1 MSAVNCQDLGGQSKR
16 AILVSIMLIALF
28 LQSCS
33 AKRLATTEVT
43 TKVEVL
49 EITRDTIVTVLP
61 DSALIRAYLECQQGR
76 VALSRLISLPG
87 ARIVPDLTL
96 TQVNESESL
105 LTFRCREDSLR
116 IELQLRDKLIRE
128 LHENK
133 ATETVIEVRDTP
145 LKWWQKGLMAC
156 GACFI
161 VLCLVGI
168 IRVLK

>member
-1 MSAVNCQDLGGQSKR
+1 MNYRSLEEPLKK
-16 AILVSIMLIALF
+16 AIPVSIILIALSS
-28 LQSCS
+28 LSCS

-49 EITRDTIVTVLP
+49 ETTRDTIVTVLP

-76 VALSRLISLPG
+76 VALTRLISLPG

-96 TQVNESESL
+96 THVSASESL

-128 LHENK
+128 LRENK

>member
-1 MSAVNCQDLGGQSKR
+1 MSVASYQGLGGQSKR

-28 LQSCS
+28 LPSCS
-33 AKRLATTEVT
+33 AKRVATTEVT

-49 EITRDTIVTVLP
+49 ETTRDTVVTVLP

-76 VALSRLISLPG
+76 VALTRLISLPG
-87 ARIVPDLTL
+87 ARIVPDVTL
-96 TQVNESESL
+96 THVSASESL

-128 LHENK
+128 LRENK

-156 GACFI
+156 GACFL

>member
-1 MSAVNCQDLGGQSKR
+1 M
-16 AILVSIMLIALF
+16 
-28 LQSCS
+28 
-33 AKRLATTEVT
+33 
-43 TKVEVL
+43 
-49 EITRDTIVTVLP
+49 TVLP

-87 ARIVPDLTL
+87 SRIVPDLTL
-96 TQVNESESL
+96 THVSASESL

-128 LHENK
+128 LHKNK